1 MDFYGMY
8 ALLGRVSVGG
18 SYPVRI
24 VGIINVSPESFYKK
38 SVKTGVEEIV
48 STVEAMISS
57 GADIIDVGARTSAPY
72 LDTHLPVDEEMSRAL
87 RAIKAIRDSF
97 DVPISIDTTSSK
109 VAEAALRSG
118 VEIVNDVSG
127 LRADPNMAKV
137 VSDHNASLVIVARIY
152 DAKTQVDIIS
162 RTTQALRESLSI
174 AYSAGINPKK
184 IVIDPGIGFPSSL
197 QAFAERGVKEAD
209 VSEIDKYIWDSNP
222 PWYIRDIALISGLH
236 RLKILNHPILIGVS
250 RKSFLWPI
258 TGRKMVEDR
267 LYGSIAATTIAII
280 NGADAVRTHDVS
292 ETRDAVKV
300 AEWARITARKL
311 KLSEIFQL
319 INTA

>member
-1 MDFYGMY
+1 MDYYGMY

-38 SVKTGVEEIV
+38 SVKTSVEEIV

-152 DAKTQVDIIS
+152 DVKTQVDVIS
-162 RTTQALRESLSI
+162 RTIQALRESLSI

-197 QAFAERGVKEAD
+197 RAFAERGVKEAD
-209 VSEIDKYIWDSNP
+209 VGEIDKYIWDSNP

-267 LYGSIAATTIAII
+267 LYGSIAATAIAII

-319 INTA
+319 INTV

>member
-38 SVKTGVEEIV
+38 SVKTSVEEIV

-152 DAKTQVDIIS
+152 DVKTQVDVIS
-162 RTTQALRESLSI
+162 RTIQALRESLSI

-209 VSEIDKYIWDSNP
+209 VGEIDKYIWDSNP

-267 LYGSIAATTIAII
+267 LYGSIAATAIAII

-319 INTA
+319 ISTA

>member
-152 DAKTQVDIIS
+152 DVKTQVDIIS
-162 RTTQALRESLSI
+162 RTIQALRESLSI

-267 LYGSIAATTIAII
+267 LYGSIAATAIAII

>member
-1 MDFYGMY
+1 MY
-8 ALLGRVSVGG
+8 ALLGRVSVGEY
-18 SYPVRI
+18 YPVRI
-24 VGIINVSPESFYKK
+24 VGVINVSPESFYKK
-38 SVKTGVEEIV
+38 SVKTGEREIV
-48 STVEAMISS
+48 SAVEAMTSS

-72 LDTHLPVDEEMSRAL
+72 LNTYLPIDEEMNRAL
-87 RAIKAIRDSF
+87 RAVKAIKDSF

-109 VAEAALRSG
+109 VAEAALRNG

-137 VSDHNASLVIVARIY
+137 VADHDASLVIVARMDY
-152 DAKTQVDIIS
+152 TKTPGLDVIS
-162 RTTQALRESLSI
+162 RTIQVLRENLSI
-174 AYSAGINPKK
+174 AYNAGIKPKK

-197 QAFAERGVKEAD
+197 QAFAERGVREAD
-209 VSEIDKYIWDSNP
+209 VGEIDKYIWDSNP
-222 PWYIRDIALISGLH
+222 PWYIRDIALISGLR

-258 TGRKMVEDR
+258 TGREIVDDR
-267 LYGSIAATTIAII
+267 LYGSIAATAIAII

-311 KLSEIFQL
+311 KLTEIFK
-319 INTA
+319 T

>member
-38 SVKTGVEEIV
+38 SVKTSVEEIV

-87 RAIKAIRDSF
+87 RAIKAIRNSF

-152 DAKTQVDIIS
+152 DVKNQVDVIS
-162 RTTQALRESLSI
+162 RTIQALRESLSI

-209 VSEIDKYIWDSNP
+209 VGEIDKYIWDSNP

-267 LYGSIAATTIAII
+267 LYGSIAATAIAII

>member
-38 SVKTGVEEIV
+38 SVKTSGEEIV

-152 DAKTQVDIIS
+152 DVKNQVDVIS
-162 RTTQALRESLSI
+162 RTIQALRESLSI

-209 VSEIDKYIWDSNP
+209 VGEIDKYIWDSNP

-267 LYGSIAATTIAII
+267 LYGSIAATAIAII

>member
-38 SVKTGVEEIV
+38 SVKTSGEEIV

-152 DAKTQVDIIS
+152 DVKNQVDIIS
-162 RTTQALRESLSI
+162 RTIQALRESLSI

-209 VSEIDKYIWDSNP
+209 VGEIDKYIWDSNP

-267 LYGSIAATTIAII
+267 LYGSIAATAIAII

>member
-38 SVKTGVEEIV
+38 SVKTSVEEIV

-152 DAKTQVDIIS
+152 DVKNQVDIIS
-162 RTTQALRESLSI
+162 RTIQALRESLSI

-209 VSEIDKYIWDSNP
+209 VGEIDKYIWDSNP

-267 LYGSIAATTIAII
+267 LYGSIAATAIAII

>member
-38 SVKTGVEEIV
+38 SVKTSVEEIV

-152 DAKTQVDIIS
+152 DVKNQVDVIS
-162 RTTQALRESLSI
+162 RTIQALRESLSI

-209 VSEIDKYIWDSNP
+209 VGEIDKYIWDSNP

-267 LYGSIAATTIAII
+267 LYGSIAATAIAII